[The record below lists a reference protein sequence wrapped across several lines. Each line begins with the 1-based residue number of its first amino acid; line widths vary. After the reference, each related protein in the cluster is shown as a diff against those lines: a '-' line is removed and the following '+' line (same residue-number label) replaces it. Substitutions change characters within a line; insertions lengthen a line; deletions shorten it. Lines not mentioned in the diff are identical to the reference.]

1 MNKIGNTLERKFDNK
16 QAGGTLI
23 GFIAGLVI
31 GLGIAVVVAVMIT
44 KTPVPFLNAKAGDK
58 VKLPETAP
66 NPNASMT
73 GDPNKPLFGKQEA
86 AREAA
91 KEFVKETPATDAAAA
106 APAAADK
113 TPKAPD
119 TAANK
124 NVPNAQ
130 SIPAIVPAKAD
141 AKDVP
146 AAAEDKYVYFLQAG
160 AFRDQGDAEGAKA
173 KLALQGFEANI
184 SEKSADNGGQGG
196 TMYRVRLG
204 PYGQIDAMNRVRSKL
219 AESGVD
225 VAVVRMAK

>member
-1 MNKIGNTLERKFDNK
+1 MTTLSNTLYRQFDNK
-16 QAGGTLI
+16 QAGSTLI

-44 KTPVPFLNAKAGDK
+44 KTPVPFLNAKSGDK

-66 NPNASMT
+66 NPNAGIV
-73 GDPNKPLFGKQEA
+73 GDPNKPLYGKQEA

-91 KEFVKETPATDAAAA
+91 KEFVKEAPATDAPAAANA
-106 APAAADK
+106 APAADK
-113 TPKAPD
+113 APAKTPD
-119 TAANK
+119 TAAAK
-124 NVPNAQ
+124 TAV
-130 SIPAIVPAKAD
+130 PAIVPAKAD

-146 AAAEDKYVYFLQAG
+146 AAADDKYVYYLQAG
-160 AFRDQGDAEGAKA
+160 AFREQGDAEGAKA

-184 SEKSADNGGQGG
+184 SEKSGDNGAQGG
-196 TMYRVRLG
+196 TIYRVRLG
-204 PYGQIDAMNRVRSKL
+204 PYNQIDAMNRVRSKL